1 MTESENRQGRER
13 TLESLVQLVAALDR
27 RPPGPAGEQMT
38 IDVAELRGEA
48 RHRIDDLNRAA
59 HDAVD
64 AEARSDEAM
73 TDDGA
78 PVAAETRD

>member
-1 MTESENRQGRER
+1 
-13 TLESLVQLVAALDR
+13 
-27 RPPGPAGEQMT
+27 MT